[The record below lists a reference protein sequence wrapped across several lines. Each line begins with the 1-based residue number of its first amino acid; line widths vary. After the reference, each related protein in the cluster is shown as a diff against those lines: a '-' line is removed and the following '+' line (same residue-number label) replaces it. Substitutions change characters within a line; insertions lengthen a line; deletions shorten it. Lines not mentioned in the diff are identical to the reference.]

1 MKMQT
6 IRANRT
12 GKKISLM
19 LISFLLMAFLFQTP
33 AKTYLHN
40 ASQNL
45 VQWGMEKAVSA
56 AVKELRKRARFE

>member
-1 MKMQT
+1 MHN
-6 IRANRT
+6 IRVKGT

-19 LISFLLMAFLFQTP
+19 LISFLLIAFLFETP
-33 AKTYLHN
+33 ARTYLHN
-40 ASQNL
+40 ASQSL